1 MTGAQE
7 PQRGPTFPLPIGGRP
22 APLPRNTLSEHLAD
36 YADPHR
42 VRDLVPASRS
52 GEGAPEA
59 LEADKPGDIY
69 FDTATSELYVM
80 REVAGVPSWLPVGSS
95 ETTAAAEAAKESAD
109 AAKASVDALV
119 AESAG
124 FARTSD
130 LEGVAMTS
138 DLSSLAK
145 ASDLE
150 GVARTTDLSSLAKT
164 TDLSSLAKT
173 SDLDGVAKTSDLS
186 SLAKAS
192 DLDGVAKTSDLSSL
206 AKASDLSPLA
216 KASDLSP
223 LAKASDLDGVAM
235 TSDLSSLAK
244 TADLEG
250 VAKTADLSSLA
261 KASAVVEV
269 GEKVG
274 QICTVLGGDTDGDTV
289 QAIVKKI
296 HECAGERDSGG
307 DGYGKT
313 IHEML
318 DELYYIRLG
327 GSSLEWY
334 EIHEAV
340 SWLRGYDGSSGI
352 PDNDITWLTLV
363 QRVKET
369 LEKVDALT
377 TKIDSANAELET
389 TA

>member
-22 APLPRNTLSEHLAD
+22 FPLPRNTLSEHLAD

-130 LEGVAMTS
+130 LEGVA
-138 DLSSLAK
+138 
-145 ASDLE
+145 
-150 GVARTTDLSSLAKT
+150 KT
-164 TDLSSLAKT
+164 A
-173 SDLDGVAKTSDLS
+173 
-186 SLAKAS
+186 
-192 DLDGVAKTSDLSSL
+192 
-206 AKASDLSPLA
+206 
-216 KASDLSP
+216 DLSP
-223 LAKASDLDGVAM
+223 LAKASDLDGVAK
-235 TSDLSSLAK
+235 TTDLSPLAK
-244 TADLEG
+244 ASDLEG
-250 VAKTADLSSLA
+250 VAKTSDLSSLA

-318 DELYYIRLG
+318 DDLYYIRLG
-327 GSSLEWY
+327 GSSSEWH

>member
-130 LEGVAMTS
+130 LDGV
-138 DLSSLAK
+138 
-145 ASDLE
+145 
-150 GVARTTDLSSLAKT
+150 AKT
-164 TDLSSLAKT
+164 TDLSSL
-173 SDLDGVAKTSDLS
+173 V
-186 SLAKAS
+186 
-192 DLDGVAKTSDLSSL
+192 
-206 AKASDLSPLA
+206 
-216 KASDLSP
+216 
-223 LAKASDLDGVAM
+223 
-235 TSDLSSLAK
+235 
-244 TADLEG
+244 
-250 VAKTADLSSLA
+250 

-296 HECAGERDSGG
+296 HE
-307 DGYGKT
+307 
-313 IHEML
+313 
-318 DELYYIRLG
+318 
-327 GSSLEWY
+327 
-334 EIHEAV
+334 AV
-340 SWLRGYDGSSGI
+340 CLLRGFSSVSSDIYD
-352 PDNDITWLTLV
+352 DDITWLTLV

>member
-22 APLPRNTLSEHLAD
+22 FPLPRNTLSEHLAD

-69 FDTATSELYVM
+69 FDAATSELYVM

-130 LEGVAMTS
+130 L
-138 DLSSLAK
+138 D
-145 ASDLE
+145 
-150 GVARTTDLSSLAKT
+150 
-164 TDLSSLAKT
+164 
-173 SDLDGVAKTSDLS
+173 
-186 SLAKAS
+186 
-192 DLDGVAKTSDLSSL
+192 
-206 AKASDLSPLA
+206 
-216 KASDLSP
+216 
-223 LAKASDLDGVAM
+223 
-235 TSDLSSLAK
+235 
-244 TADLEG
+244 G
-250 VAKTADLSSLA
+250 VAKTADLSPLA

-296 HECAGERDSGG
+296 HECAGERDSGS
-307 DGYGKT
+307 DGYGMT
-313 IHEML
+313 IHELL
-318 DELYYIRLG
+318 DELYRTRLG
-327 GSSLEWY
+327 GQSPEWY

-340 SWLRGYDGSSGI
+340 SYLRGFRASDNDGNYD
-352 PDNDITWLTLV
+352 DDITWLMLV

>member
-130 LEGVAMTS
+130 LDGVAKTT

-150 GVARTTDLSSLAKT
+150 GVAKT
-164 TDLSSLAKT
+164 T
-173 SDLDGVAKTSDLS
+173 DLS

-192 DLDGVAKTSDLSSL
+192 DL
-206 AKASDLSPLA
+206 
-216 KASDLSP
+216 
-223 LAKASDLDGVAM
+223 
-235 TSDLSSLAK
+235 
-244 TADLEG
+244 EG
-250 VAKTADLSSLA
+250 VAKTTDLSSLV

-296 HECAGERDSGG
+296 HE
-307 DGYGKT
+307 
-313 IHEML
+313 
-318 DELYYIRLG
+318 
-327 GSSLEWY
+327 
-334 EIHEAV
+334 AV
-340 SWLRGYDGSSGI
+340 CLLRGFSSVSSDIYD
-352 PDNDITWLTLV
+352 DDITWLTLV

>member
-22 APLPRNTLSEHLAD
+22 FPLPRNTLSEHLAD

-69 FDTATSELYVM
+69 FDAATSELYVM

-130 LEGVAMTS
+130 LEGVA
-138 DLSSLAK
+138 
-145 ASDLE
+145 
-150 GVARTTDLSSLAKT
+150 
-164 TDLSSLAKT
+164 
-173 SDLDGVAKTSDLS
+173 
-186 SLAKAS
+186 
-192 DLDGVAKTSDLSSL
+192 
-206 AKASDLSPLA
+206 
-216 KASDLSP
+216 
-223 LAKASDLDGVAM
+223 
-235 TSDLSSLAK
+235 
-244 TADLEG
+244 
-250 VAKTADLSSLA
+250 KTADLSPLA

-296 HECAGERDSGG
+296 HE
-307 DGYGKT
+307 
-313 IHEML
+313 
-318 DELYYIRLG
+318 
-327 GSSLEWY
+327 
-334 EIHEAV
+334 AV
-340 SWLRGYDGSSGI
+340 SWLRGYDGSSGM
-352 PDNDITWLTLV
+352 PDDDITWLTLV